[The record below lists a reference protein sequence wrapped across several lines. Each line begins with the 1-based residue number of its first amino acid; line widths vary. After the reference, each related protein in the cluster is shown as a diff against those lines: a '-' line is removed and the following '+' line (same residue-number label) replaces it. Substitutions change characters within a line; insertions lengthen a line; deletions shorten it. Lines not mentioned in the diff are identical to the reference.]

1 MLHRDASLGSCRNNH
16 YTTPA
21 LTIYYIATSRHPAD
35 QFMRNFMSLSLNGVQ
50 KASLDNAGTFTL
62 LGVVYHSSA
71 PIASH
76 TLNSMFVSLVCS
88 GTFMLKYQHRISVK
102 VAHVK

>member
-1 MLHRDASLGSCRNNH
+1 
-16 YTTPA
+16 
-21 LTIYYIATSRHPAD
+21 
-35 QFMRNFMSLSLNGVQ
+35 MRNFMSLSLNGVQ

-62 LGVVYHSSA
+62 LGGVIYHSSA

-88 GTFMLKYQHRISVK
+88 GIFMLKYQHRISVK